1 MDFTSTFDLMKES
14 YNMQITNQLLT
25 YKILSESY
33 IAEATKNDE
42 EKSVLK
48 RFGQWIKD
56 TTTSIAATLRKWFAA
71 ILKFLTKTIP
81 GAIRSFF
88 TKVVSFIK
96 RKEKVK
102 NIDLPKELPEDC
114 EEAVEKVVDNI
125 NKVNHAKAVEEI
137 LIDKKEDDEAIVKST
152 DVIRTDKDEIKEAE
166 KKVELQISSLPDI
179 KLKPQK
185 EELKEA
191 LKDGSMVTI
200 NKDDSKLKTVKCIP
214 VRDNIKVSLSN
225 IADTSREFMKVIDN
239 IQKNLETVNAKML
252 KMVDPS
258 AACREMKQAYDS
270 QLSKISFASLK
281 MGLRDEGKVIFR
293 KDLKKI
299 TPVDI
304 SIKDIK
310 DAMAYFS
317 SDKTGEILK
326 SDADKKINDLLSL
339 LSKVEKEYNDS
350 KYAIQGKEYM
360 SILRDTCTIFMN
372 FYTDA
377 AKEYATYIKFA
388 INVYTAALG
397 GKWENGNTN

>member
-14 YNMQITNQLLT
+14 YTMQIFNQKLT
-25 YKILSESY
+25 YEIMTEAY
-33 IAEATKNDE
+33 IDEATKNNE
-42 EKSVLK
+42 EKSVIK

-56 TTTSIAATLRKWFAA
+56 TTRSIAATLRKWFAA

-88 TKVVSFIK
+88 SKIVSFIK
-96 RKEKVK
+96 RKENVK
-102 NIDLPKELPEDC
+102 NIEVPEDMPKDC
-114 EEAVEKVVDNI
+114 KEAVEKLADIV

-137 LIDKKEDDEAIVKST
+137 LIDKKEDDSIVKPT
-152 DVIRTDKDEIKEAE
+152 DVVRTDKDDIKEAE
-166 KKVELQISSLPDI
+166 KKVEVQISSLPDI
-179 KLKPQK
+179 PLKPQK
-185 EELKEA
+185 EALKEA
-191 LKDGSMVTI
+191 LKDGDMVAI
-200 NKDDSKLKTVKCIP
+200 NKDTSKIETVKCIP
-214 VRDNIKVSLSN
+214 VKDDIKVSLTN
-225 IADTSREFMKVIDN
+225 IAVTSREFLKVLDN
-239 IQKNLETVNAKML
+239 IYKNLEGVNTKML
-252 KMVDPS
+252 KTIDPTE
-258 AACREMKQAYDS
+258 ACREMKQAYDT
-270 QLSKISFASLK
+270 QLSKISFSSLK

-304 SIKDIK
+304 PVKDIK

-317 SDKTGEILK
+317 SDKTGDILK

-339 LSKVEKEYNDS
+339 LSKVEKEYNGS

-360 SILRDTCTIFMN
+360 SILRDTCTVFMN

-388 INVYTAALG
+388 INVYTAALAG
-397 GKWENGNTN
+397 NWENNN